1 MIPLPYQAIEPPPDQ
16 VIDSLPDQ
24 VIKHLPDQVIEHLPD
39 QVIEPPP
46 DQVIEPLPDQV
57 ISNCSL
63 DNLDIILL
71 HDQVA
76 SPSHT
81 GDSEGAPDHVL
92 FDNRQDDINNMN
104 YIMHTNLQYPHQCT
118 QPPHRNHHQQH
129 TTCYG

>member
-92 FDNRQDDINNMN
+92 FDNRQDNNMN
-104 YIMHTNLQYPHQCT
+104 YNP
-118 QPPHRNHHQQH
+118 
-129 TTCYG
+129 